1 MRRVVGIGAFVLA
14 LVLQSS
20 PAQAAGPTRVALD
33 NQPISFAAG
42 AACPFP
48 VVLTPTVSDEVLKL
62 WTDADGNPV
71 RALITGNLVVRTTNL
86 DTGASI
92 TQDASGPVDVRY
104 NPDGSQDVTFTGR
117 NIMLLRNPAGLVLL
131 SGHAI
136 GHVDPDGTFRVLE
149 QSGNVVDICAA
160 VA

>member
-1 MRRVVGIGAFVLA
+1 MRRVVGIAVFVLA
-14 LVLQSS
+14 IVVQSS

-33 NQPISFAAG
+33 NQPIPFAAG
-42 AACPFP
+42 VACPFP
-48 VVLTPTVSDEVLKL
+48 VLLTPTVSSEVLKL
-62 WTDADGNPV
+62 WTDPDGNPV

-136 GHVDPDGTFRVLE
+136 GHVDTAGSFQILE
-149 QSGNVVDICAA
+149 QTGSVVDICAA
-160 VA
+160 IA